1 MRRSL
6 VVSTFGGLVLA
17 LWLAAWSV
25 VGSAERSPELLTG
38 ELWQTMSLD
47 SKVAFVWGIG
57 QGLSGK
63 PINDVIHQVDSY
75 YQTHP
80 DQLNRPVVD
89 VVYHA
94 VVLPALKKSLP

>member
-1 MRRSL
+1 
-6 VVSTFGGLVLA
+6 
-17 LWLAAWSV
+17 
-25 VGSAERSPELLTG
+25 
-38 ELWQTMSLD
+38 
-47 SKVAFVWGIG
+47 VAFVWGIG
-57 QGLSGK
+57 NLVKDERAPTGAPATASKSFIPLVIKGLSGK